1 MLETIAIYLSWGCLI
16 LSIGGLMIKPTWM
29 TFSVFLAFMVYAYW
43 SVMIVNQY

>member
-29 TFSVFLAFMVYAYW
+29 TFSVFLAFMACAYW
-43 SVMIVNQY
+43 SVIIVNQY

>member
-1 MLETIAIYLSWGCLI
+1 MQSLTISLSWGMLI

-29 TFSVFLAFMVYAYW
+29 TFSVFLAFMACAYW